1 MTATVLKVDAFRGVE
16 LILGDPTPKLIVGSL
31 TYTPT
36 YTFSTF
42 VGGGS
47 DGSLTYK
54 DGTGTN
60 AIFNGPNGLT
70 LDSSGNLYVAD
81 GANWRIRKVTPAGV
95 VTTVEGLGPMN
106 AISDVKVDANG
117 NVYATDVIQNVIW
130 KITPTGSISAFVG
143 TINVT
148 GGADGTGAA
157 AQFNSPGGMALDANG
172 NIFVADGGNDTIRK
186 VTPAG
191 VVTTFVGTAGV
202 SGSADGTGAAAQFY
216 EPSGLA
222 FDAIGNL
229 YVADSGNNTIRKV
242 TPEGV
247 VTTFAG
253 TARMEQICQDGS
265 GASAS
270 FAQPASLAFD
280 ATGNLLVTD
289 LASELIRRITPTAIV
304 TTCAGMVGDR
314 GGLAGSGPD
323 AEFNNPTGIAIDA
336 SGNIYVANGSGNT
349 ISKGYFTPPPAPI
362 TVSIATPL
370 PSTPLVNGSAPITL
384 TAETTGSPTTYQW
397 YLNGTAIAGA
407 TSYVW
412 VVNSTAANQGDYS
425 VSASSASEAA
435 VSADAGT
442 LSVATNAWLENLSA
456 RAFAETGANE
466 LIAGFVTTGSSNKQ
480 ILVRGDGPALAN
492 FGVTGTLTDPQLT
505 FLSGSDVIAVTTTWS
520 TTLAATFAQVG
531 AFALTAGS
539 HDTAL
544 LQSLPPGAY
553 TAQVVSETTNSGV
566 ALAEVYDAD
575 NGAPSDRLINLS
587 ARAFVGAGANILIGG
602 FVIGGTTPQTV
613 IIRGD
618 GPSLAGF
625 GISGALANTTL
636 TLLTGAGGTIA
647 TNTGWSSA
655 PVVGN
660 AATSGMV
667 IQPLTPALSAKVGAF
682 ALTAGSSDSGIVAT
696 LPPGAYTAQ
705 LSGASGSSSP
715 TGVAL
720 VEIYELR

>member
-1 MTATVLKVDAFRGVE
+1 M
-16 LILGDPTPKLIVGSL
+16 
-31 TYTPT
+31 
-36 YTFSTF
+36 
-42 VGGGS
+42 
-47 DGSLTYK
+47 
-54 DGTGTN
+54 
-60 AIFNGPNGLT
+60 
-70 LDSSGNLYVAD
+70 
-81 GANWRIRKVTPAGV
+81 
-95 VTTVEGLGPMN
+95 
-106 AISDVKVDANG
+106 
-117 NVYATDVIQNVIW
+117 
-130 KITPTGSISAFVG
+130 
-143 TINVT
+143 
-148 GGADGTGAA
+148 
-157 AQFNSPGGMALDANG
+157 
-172 NIFVADGGNDTIRK
+172 
-186 VTPAG
+186 
-191 VVTTFVGTAGV
+191 
-202 SGSADGTGAAAQFY
+202 
-216 EPSGLA
+216 
-222 FDAIGNL
+222 
-229 YVADSGNNTIRKV
+229 
-242 TPEGV
+242 
-247 VTTFAG
+247 
-253 TARMEQICQDGS
+253 
-265 GASAS
+265 
-270 FAQPASLAFD
+270 
-280 ATGNLLVTD
+280 
-289 LASELIRRITPTAIV
+289 
-304 TTCAGMVGDR
+304 
-314 GGLAGSGPD
+314 
-323 AEFNNPTGIAIDA
+323 
-336 SGNIYVANGSGNT
+336 
-349 ISKGYFTPPPAPI
+349 
-362 TVSIATPL
+362 
-370 PSTPLVNGSAPITL
+370 
-384 TAETTGSPTTYQW
+384 
-397 YLNGTAIAGA
+397 
-407 TSYVW
+407 
-412 VVNSTAANQGDYS
+412 
-425 VSASSASEAA
+425 SASSASEAA